1 MVEAQG
7 AVLPKD
13 TLHDR
18 PNCAGGT
25 HGVTD
30 KNSIHTQLA
39 DLMELQQGSS
49 SFYKQRNQNSSNKR
63 FLWEGNISEKDK
75 FTIIL

>member
-39 DLMELQQGSS
+39 DLMEL
-49 SFYKQRNQNSSNKR
+49 
-63 FLWEGNISEKDK
+63 
-75 FTIIL
+75 